1 MEKKIIDLRNI
12 TVSYGDNTVLDNLN
26 LYINEKEFITLLG
39 PSGCGKTTTLRAIAG
54 FLKPDSGDI
63 IFEVSD
69 QVNNLS
75 DYRMRRK
82 FAATNGEEGGKKKC
96 HGKDGKDLVLKV
108 PAGTIIKEA
117 ETGQVICDMSGENK
131 RVVILHGGKGG
142 LGNMHFATSTMQ
154 APKYAKPGG
163 ESKSL
168 EVILEL
174 KLLADVGLVG
184 YPNAGKS
191 TLLSRLSNAK
201 PEIAN
206 YPFTTLNPIL
216 GVVDLPGG
224 GSFVMAD
231 IPGIIEGAS
240 EGVGL
245 GLEFLRH
252 IERCKVLVHMVDI
265 SGVERE
271 DPIEDIKA
279 INNELSKYNEKL
291 VEKPTIIA
299 LNKADTRPDEAE
311 SIKAKV
317 EDTFHKKTFLIS
329 AVTGAG
335 VKELLG
341 EIAKELNEYKD
352 ETTVYESTF
361 NPDEFFKQ
369 DDTFTVEVNEDGEYV
384 VTGPKIEKMLGFTNL
399 DSEKGFAFFQKFLKE
414 QGILKKL
421 EEMGIQDGDTVK
433 VYDLEFEYYR

>member
-1 MEKKIIDLRNI
+1 MFADRARIIIQSGKGGNGHISFRREKFVPAGGPDG
-12 TVSYGDNTVLDNLN
+12 GD
-26 LYINEKEFITLLG
+26 G
-39 PSGCGKTTTLRAIAG
+39 GRG
-54 FLKPDSGDI
+54 GDI

-369 DDTFTVEVNEDGEYV
+369 DDTFTVEVNEDGEYI

>member
-1 MEKKIIDLRNI
+1 MFADRARIIIQSGKGGNGHISFRREKFVPAGGPDG
-12 TVSYGDNTVLDNLN
+12 GD
-26 LYINEKEFITLLG
+26 G
-39 PSGCGKTTTLRAIAG
+39 GRG
-54 FLKPDSGDI
+54 GDI

-117 ETGQVICDMSGENK
+117 ETGQVICDMSGDNK
-131 RVVILHGGKGG
+131 RVVVLHGGKGG

-369 DDTFTVEVNEDGEYV
+369 DDTFTVEVNEDGEYI

>member
-1 MEKKIIDLRNI
+1 MFADRARIIIQSGKGGNGHISFRREKFVPAGGPDG
-12 TVSYGDNTVLDNLN
+12 GD
-26 LYINEKEFITLLG
+26 G
-39 PSGCGKTTTLRAIAG
+39 GRG
-54 FLKPDSGDI
+54 GDI

-265 SGVERE
+265 SGVERD
-271 DPIEDIKA
+271 DPVEDIRS
-279 INNELSKYNEKL
+279 INSELSKYNEKL

-299 LNKADTRPDEAE
+299 LNKADTRPDDAE
-311 SIKAKV
+311 SIKEKV

-329 AVTGAG
+329 AVTGEG

-341 EIAKELNEYKD
+341 EIAKELDEYKD
-352 ETTVYESTF
+352 ENVVYESTF
-361 NPDEFFKQ
+361 NPDEFFRE
-369 DDTFTVEVNEDGEYV
+369 DDSFTVEVNEDGEYV
-384 VTGPKIEKMLGFTNL
+384 VTGPKIEKMLGF
-399 DSEKGFAFFQKFLKE
+399 
-414 QGILKKL
+414 
-421 EEMGIQDGDTVK
+421 
-433 VYDLEFEYYR
+433 

>member
-1 MEKKIIDLRNI
+1 
-12 TVSYGDNTVLDNLN
+12 
-26 LYINEKEFITLLG
+26 
-39 PSGCGKTTTLRAIAG
+39 
-54 FLKPDSGDI
+54 
-63 IFEVSD
+63 
-69 QVNNLS
+69 
-75 DYRMRRK
+75 
-82 FAATNGEEGGKKKC
+82 
-96 HGKDGKDLVLKV
+96 
-108 PAGTIIKEA
+108 
-117 ETGQVICDMSGENK
+117 
-131 RVVILHGGKGG
+131 
-142 LGNMHFATSTMQ
+142 
-154 APKYAKPGG
+154 
-163 ESKSL
+163 
-168 EVILEL
+168 
-174 KLLADVGLVG
+174 
-184 YPNAGKS
+184 
-191 TLLSRLSNAK
+191 
-201 PEIAN
+201 
-206 YPFTTLNPIL
+206 
-216 GVVDLPGG
+216 
-224 GSFVMAD
+224 
-231 IPGIIEGAS
+231 
-240 EGVGL
+240 
-245 GLEFLRH
+245 
-252 IERCKVLVHMVDI
+252 MVDI

>member
-1 MEKKIIDLRNI
+1 MFADRARIIIQSGKGGNGHISFRREKFVPAGGPDG
-12 TVSYGDNTVLDNLN
+12 GD
-26 LYINEKEFITLLG
+26 G
-39 PSGCGKTTTLRAIAG
+39 GRG
-54 FLKPDSGDI
+54 GDI

-317 EDTFHKKTFLIS
+317 EDTFHKKTFLIP

>member
-1 MEKKIIDLRNI
+1 MFADRARIIIQSGKGGNGHISFRREKFVPAGGPDG
-12 TVSYGDNTVLDNLN
+12 GD
-26 LYINEKEFITLLG
+26 G
-39 PSGCGKTTTLRAIAG
+39 GRG
-54 FLKPDSGDI
+54 GDI

-291 VEKPTIIA
+291 IEKPTIIA

-341 EIAKELNEYKD
+341 EIAKEINEYKD

-369 DDTFTVEVNEDGEYV
+369 DDTFTVEVNEDGEYI

-399 DSEKGFAFFQKFLKE
+399 DSEKGFVFFQKFLKE

>member
-1 MEKKIIDLRNI
+1 MFADRARIIIQSGKGGNGHISFRREKFVPAGGPDG
-12 TVSYGDNTVLDNLN
+12 GD
-26 LYINEKEFITLLG
+26 G
-39 PSGCGKTTTLRAIAG
+39 GRG
-54 FLKPDSGDI
+54 GDI

>member
-1 MEKKIIDLRNI
+1 M
-12 TVSYGDNTVLDNLN
+12 
-26 LYINEKEFITLLG
+26 
-39 PSGCGKTTTLRAIAG
+39 
-54 FLKPDSGDI
+54 
-63 IFEVSD
+63 
-69 QVNNLS
+69 NNLS

-96 HGKDGKDLVLKV
+96 HGKDGQDLVLKV
-108 PAGTIIKEA
+108 PAGTVIKEA
-117 ETGQVICDMSGENK
+117 QTGQVICDMSGDNK
-131 RVVILHGGKGG
+131 RVVILKGGKGG

-163 ESKSL
+163 EAKSL

-279 INNELSKYNEKL
+279 INLELATYNKKL
-291 VEKPTIIA
+291 LDKPIIIA
-299 LNKADTRPDEAE
+299 CNKADTRPDDAE
-311 SIKAKV
+311 DIRKRV
-317 EDTFHKKTFLIS
+317 EDTFHRKTFLIS
-329 AVTGAG
+329 AVSGQG

-341 EIAKELNEYKD
+341 EIVKELDEYKD
-352 ETTVYESTF
+352 ETVVYESNF
-361 NPDEFFKQ
+361 NPDEFFKE
-369 DDTFTVEVNEDGEYV
+369 DDSFTVELNSDGEYE
-384 VTGPKIEKMLGFTNL
+384 VTGPKVEKMLGFTNL

-421 EEMGIQDGDTVK
+421 EDMGIQDGDTVK
-433 VYDLEFEYYR
+433 VYDLEFEYYK

>member
-1 MEKKIIDLRNI
+1 MFADRARIIIQSGKGGNGHISFRREKFVPAGGPDG
-12 TVSYGDNTVLDNLN
+12 GD
-26 LYINEKEFITLLG
+26 G
-39 PSGCGKTTTLRAIAG
+39 GRG
-54 FLKPDSGDI
+54 GDI

-96 HGKDGKDLVLKV
+96 HGKDGQDLVLKV

-117 ETGQVICDMSGENK
+117 ETGQVICDMSGDNK
-131 RVVILHGGKGG
+131 RVVVLHGGKGG

-291 VEKPTIIA
+291 IEKPTIIA

-369 DDTFTVEVNEDGEYV
+369 DDTFTVEVNEDGEYI

-433 VYDLEFEYYR
+433 VYDLEFEYYK

>member
-1 MEKKIIDLRNI
+1 MFADRARIIIQSGKGGNGHISFRREKFVPAGGPDG
-12 TVSYGDNTVLDNLN
+12 GD
-26 LYINEKEFITLLG
+26 G
-39 PSGCGKTTTLRAIAG
+39 GRG
-54 FLKPDSGDI
+54 GDI

-291 VEKPTIIA
+291 IEKPTIIA

-341 EIAKELNEYKD
+341 EIAKEINEYKD

>member
-1 MEKKIIDLRNI
+1 MFADRARIIIQSGKGGNGHISFRREKYVPAGGPDG
-12 TVSYGDNTVLDNLN
+12 GD
-26 LYINEKEFITLLG
+26 G
-39 PSGCGKTTTLRAIAG
+39 GRG
-54 FLKPDSGDI
+54 GDI

-96 HGKDGKDLVLKV
+96 HGKDGQDLVLKV
-108 PAGTIIKEA
+108 PAGTVIKEA
-117 ETGQVICDMSGENK
+117 QTGQVICDMSGDNK
-131 RVVILHGGKGG
+131 RVVILKGGKGG

-163 ESKSL
+163 EAKSL

-279 INNELSKYNEKL
+279 INLELATYNKKL
-291 VEKPTIIA
+291 LDKPIIIA
-299 LNKADTRPDEAE
+299 CNKADTRPDDAE
-311 SIKAKV
+311 DIRKRV
-317 EDTFHKKTFLIS
+317 EDTFHRKTFLIS
-329 AVTGAG
+329 AVSGQG

-341 EIAKELNEYKD
+341 EIVKELDEYKD
-352 ETTVYESTF
+352 ETVVYESNF
-361 NPDEFFKQ
+361 NPDEFFKE
-369 DDTFTVEVNEDGEYV
+369 DDSFTVELNKDGEYE
-384 VTGPKIEKMLGFTNL
+384 VTGPKVEKMLGFTNL

-421 EEMGIQDGDTVK
+421 EDMGIQDGDTVK
-433 VYDLEFEYYR
+433 VYDLEFEYYK

>member
-1 MEKKIIDLRNI
+1 MFADRARIIIQSGKGGNGHISFRREKFVPAGGPDG
-12 TVSYGDNTVLDNLN
+12 GD
-26 LYINEKEFITLLG
+26 G
-39 PSGCGKTTTLRAIAG
+39 GRG
-54 FLKPDSGDI
+54 GDI

-216 GVVDLPGG
+216 GVVDLSGG

-291 VEKPTIIA
+291 IEKPTIIA

-352 ETTVYESTF
+352 ETTVYESTL
-361 NPDEFFKQ
+361 NPDEFLKQ

>member
-1 MEKKIIDLRNI
+1 MFADRARIIIQSGKGGNGHISFRREKFVPAGGPDG
-12 TVSYGDNTVLDNLN
+12 GD
-26 LYINEKEFITLLG
+26 G
-39 PSGCGKTTTLRAIAG
+39 GRG
-54 FLKPDSGDI
+54 GDI

-96 HGKDGKDLVLKV
+96 HGKDGQDLVLKV

-117 ETGQVICDMSGENK
+117 ETGQVICDMSGDNK
-131 RVVILHGGKGG
+131 RVVVLHGGKGG

-291 VEKPTIIA
+291 IEKPTIIA

>member
-1 MEKKIIDLRNI
+1 MFADRARIIIQSGKGGNGHISFRREKFVPAGGPDG
-12 TVSYGDNTVLDNLN
+12 GD
-26 LYINEKEFITLLG
+26 G
-39 PSGCGKTTTLRAIAG
+39 GRG
-54 FLKPDSGDI
+54 GDI

-96 HGKDGKDLVLKV
+96 HGKDGQDLVLKV

-117 ETGQVICDMSGENK
+117 ETGQVICDMSGDNK
-131 RVVILHGGKGG
+131 RVVVLHGGKGG

-369 DDTFTVEVNEDGEYV
+369 DDTFTVEVNEDGEYI